1 LKIETGRQIQK
12 MKFNNYIWNIYKKS
26 KQGQEAIKRFKNLG
40 PRRFQRELAT
50 NDFEEYTVKINEKH
64 VKEIGAET
72 IHFHIT
78 TVVKDYASK
87 YKFKIFEK
95 AANFYESIVNKGIP
109 LIAKNRKGKLVTLC
123 DFGGQENPNDFY
135 DYVEYVSF
143 GLFFAHPEYF
153 IPYRFRTRFHIFQEI
168 CQEFN
173 IPIPSISSKN
183 DKVGRSLYY
192 NKINQALF
200 EFRNMHGLNPHEMCA
215 FLYDFAPNFIKEN
228 QDEELPAPSKVWL
241 NLAGT
246 WDFDFLDN
254 ATQASTSQWG
264 GNNATRRGDILLMHE
279 VSPRSCI
286 QSIWR
291 ANSDGFIDPFFHY
304 YGIVWICSPIR
315 TVPVTFKEMTTHPLL
330 SKKAAIKGHLQG
342 SSGKPFSVEEYQA
355 ILDIMKQKGQDLS
368 VLPKIDVIDYLPSV
382 ELEDERSVEINLIEP
397 FLKKLGYRGNDWI
410 RQMPIKMG
418 RGERN
423 YPDYAFGANP
433 KRGEESAKMVLESK
447 FQLSTHREFTDA
459 YYQAKSYALRLQAKM
474 MVLAS
479 KEGLLV
485 FPREKYTFD
494 LNNNIHKNWNELNH
508 PDIFH
513 EIMLKIGSRNIL

>member
-1 LKIETGRQIQK
+1 
-12 MKFNNYIWNIYKKS
+12 MKFNNYVWNIYKKS
-26 KQGQEAIKRFKNLG
+26 KQGQEAINRFKNLG
-40 PRRFQRELAT
+40 TRRFLRELAT
-50 NDFEEYTVKINEKH
+50 DDFEEYNVEIHEKY

-72 IHFHIT
+72 IPFHIT

-87 YKFKIFEK
+87 YKFKNFEK

-109 LIAKNRKGKLVTLC
+109 LIEKNRKGKLVKLC
-123 DFGGQENPNDFY
+123 DFGGQESPNDFY
-135 DYVEYVSF
+135 NCVEYVSF

-173 IPIPSISSKN
+173 IPIPAIPGKYDKN
-183 DKVGRSLYY
+183 ERSLYY
-192 NKINQALF
+192 TKINQSLY
-200 EFRNMHGLNPHEMCA
+200 EFRTMYGLSPYEMCA
-215 FLYDFAPNFIKEN
+215 FLYDFASNFIKDAQN
-228 QDEELPAPSKVWL
+228 EELPDPSKVWL
-241 NLAGT
+241 ILAGT
-246 WDFDFLDN
+246 WDFDFLDK
-254 ATQASTSQWG
+254 ATQTSTNQWG
-264 GNNATRRGDILLMHE
+264 GNIATRRGDILLMYE

-286 QSIWR
+286 QTIWR
-291 ANSDGFIDPFFHY
+291 ASSDGFIDPFFHWH
-304 YGIVWICSPIR
+304 GTVWICSPIR
-315 TVPVTFKEMTTHPLL
+315 TVPVTFKEMKEHPLL

-342 SSGKPFSVEEYQA
+342 PSGKPFSVEEYQA
-355 ILDIMKQKGQDLS
+355 IHDIMKRKGQDISL
-368 VLPKIDVIDYLPSV
+368 LPKIDVIDYLPSV

-433 KRGEESAKMVLESK
+433 KRGEESAKMILESK
-447 FQLSTHREFTDA
+447 FQLSTHREFSDA
-459 YYQAKSYALRLQAKM
+459 YYQAKSYALRLQTKM

-479 KEGLLV
+479 KEGLWV
-485 FPREKYTFD
+485 FPREKDTFG

-513 EIMLKIGSRNIL
+513 EIMLRIGRKNIL